1 MRKLYDIL
9 VKYWVFQILDVLAIL
24 SAIGIGVVTYIDK
37 VSEFKAAGILA
48 SVIIAVSPIVRR
60 VLEPGVRKRHN
71 ELIKQNNRL
80 LPLQNNI
87 EKIFE
92 LWLAQILA
100 IMRVDN
106 TWRASFYVYDEGK
119 GDDGCFRYVARMSND
134 PILKRKGRL
143 FFPASQGVIGKAWIT
158 GKCISAYAQNKD
170 SKTKES
176 YILWLIEKF
185 GFDYN
190 TASKLRTQ
198 PNIIMGHIVTDDAG
212 KKCGVIIVESTSKAR
227 CNSQH
232 SKEEQRLFKN
242 AVKMTSSS
250 VAMLVK
256 LNSEY
261 ILCEEELQEG

>member
-1 MRKLYDIL
+1 MRKFYDIL
-9 VKYWVFQILDVLAIL
+9 VKYYVFQALDVLAAL
-24 SAIGIGVVTYIDK
+24 SAVGIGVMTYIDK
-37 VSEFKAAGILA
+37 LSEYKTAGIIA
-48 SVIIAVSPIVRR
+48 SFVMAVSPIVRR
-60 VLEPGVRKRHN
+60 LFEPGIRKRHN
-71 ELIKQNNRL
+71 ELIMQNNRL
-80 LPLQNNI
+80 LPLQTNI

-134 PILKRKGRL
+134 PILKRKGRSL
-143 FFPASQGVIGKAWIT
+143 FPAGQGVIGKAWIT
-158 GKCISAYAQNKD
+158 GKCIFAYAQNKD
-170 SKTKES
+170 CKTKES

-185 GFDYN
+185 GFDYT
-190 TASKLRTQ
+190 TASKLRMRAT
-198 PNIIMGHIVTDDAG
+198 IIMGHIVTDDSG

-232 SKEEQRLFKN
+232 SKEEQRLFKD
-242 AVKMTSSS
+242 AVKMTASS